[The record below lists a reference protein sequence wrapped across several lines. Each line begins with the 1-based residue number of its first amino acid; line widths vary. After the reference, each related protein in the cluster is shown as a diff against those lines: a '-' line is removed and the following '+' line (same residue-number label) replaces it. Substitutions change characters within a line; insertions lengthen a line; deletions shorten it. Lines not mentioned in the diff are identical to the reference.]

1 MKLIGRFNNNI
12 DEKKKERIEANE
24 KRVTKWNET
33 NEITIQSNITTT
45 QSTVRNDVLFTTNQ
59 QHKQPQ
65 AVK

>member
-1 MKLIGRFNNNI
+1 MSYKM
-12 DEKKKERIEANE
+12 
-24 KRVTKWNET
+24 KWNEQ
-33 NEITIQSNITTT
+33 ITIQSNVTTT